1 MYELYTS
8 ASGFYVCLLM
18 ARAVAMFTGWLRQV
32 FVIITDETKQKPKRT
47 ESRQRKKTEEISK
60 ETKVNLNLNRK
71 RTRNGKTW

>member
-1 MYELYTS
+1 MFCVWVEEGHKVYELYTS

-47 ESRQRKKTEEISK
+47 ESRQRKKPEEISK
-60 ETKVNLNLNRK
+60 ETSI
-71 RTRNGKTW
+71 